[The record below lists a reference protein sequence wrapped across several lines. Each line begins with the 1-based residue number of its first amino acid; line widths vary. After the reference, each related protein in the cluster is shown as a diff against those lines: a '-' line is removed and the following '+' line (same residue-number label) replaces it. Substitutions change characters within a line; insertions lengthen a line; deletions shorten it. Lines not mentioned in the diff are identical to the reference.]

1 MTKRKMSKAETATKS
16 VSENIAAAKIV
27 IAKHI

>member
-1 MTKRKMSKAETATKS
+1 MTKRKMSKARPATKS
-16 VSENIAAAKIV
+16 AAENITAAKIV